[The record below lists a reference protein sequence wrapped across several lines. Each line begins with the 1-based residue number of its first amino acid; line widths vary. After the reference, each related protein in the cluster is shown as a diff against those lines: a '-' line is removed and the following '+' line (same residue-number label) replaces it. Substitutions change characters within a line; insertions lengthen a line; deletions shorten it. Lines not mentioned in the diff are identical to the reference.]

1 MAWIGLS
8 KFCKPLALSR
18 RPRLANK
25 QVSYGFKGTLNPSL
39 ARTYDWLT
47 LSRCAN
53 IHANM
58 FGVVSGPQ
66 ELVEGMQTAVSLSDC
81 NDVDLHSQKSNIY
94 CQHAFIIAAFVRL
107 LWLARLLQPFDSV
120 SG

>member
-81 NDVDLHSQKSNIY
+81 NDVDLQYIY
-94 CQHAFIIAAFVRL
+94 IYICIYIYIYICIITCIYLCIYIYV
-107 LWLARLLQPFDSV
+107 
-120 SG
+120 